1 MSNMLEIHQLSV
13 PLPGGGDRKYALEK
27 VSLTLPHGQ
36 LTCIVG
42 ESGSGKSTLA
52 RAVMG
57 LLPLQRLSPSEG
69 QIVLDGEDIT
79 QASEQRMRE
88 LRGNAMS
95 MIFQEPMSAM
105 NPVMRVGIQADEV
118 LRYHGVASK
127 AERKSRVLAAFSD
140 VNLPHPQETYDKYP
154 HQLSGGQRQRVMIA
168 MALLLG
174 PKLLIADEPTTALD
188 VTTQMRILRL
198 LKEQQRQKNMSML
211 FVTHD
216 FGVVAEIADT
226 VVVMRHGQVVEQGS
240 TESVLRAPS
249 HEYTRSLLQ
258 DLNDND
264 PDKPLGERGKVV
276 LTASG
281 LRKSYPVRKSF
292 ALRPHHRVAL
302 GGFDLQLH
310 AGETIAIV
318 GESGSGKSTAA
329 RCLCR
334 LVEPNGGKLTVADK
348 DFRNMSGRSLRNFR
362 SRIQMVFQDP
372 YSSLNP
378 RKSVGAILAEP
389 AVAHGVPRAEASV
402 NARRLLETVGLDS
415 SAANRLPHEF
425 SGGQR
430 QRIGIARALSLK
442 PDILVADEAVSALD
456 VSTQAQIIKLLQ
468 DLRSQFNIAI
478 VFITHDL
485 RVARKI
491 ADRIIVMKAGEI
503 VERGDSRELFDN
515 PEHPYTKE
523 LLASVPGRVW
533 WEKHPSDVGAPGASR
548 VPRQTLS
555 H

>member
-1 MSNMLEIHQLSV
+1 MCNMLEIRQLSV
-13 PLPGGGDRKYALEK
+13 PLPGGGDRKFALEK
-27 VSLTLPHGQ
+27 VSLTLPHSR

-79 QASEQRMRE
+79 QASDQRMRE

-105 NPVMRVGIQADEV
+105 NPVMRVGVQAEEV
-118 LRYHGVASK
+118 LRYHGVGSK
-127 AERKSRVLAAFSD
+127 TERKSRVLAAFSD
-140 VNLPHPQETYDKYP
+140 VNLPHPDETYDKYP

-168 MALLLG
+168 TALLLG

-188 VTTQMRILRL
+188 VTTQMKVLRL
-198 LKEQQRQKNMSML
+198 LKQQQQQKNMSML

-226 VVVMRHGQVVEQGS
+226 VVVMRHGQVVEQGP
-240 TESVLRAPS
+240 TESVLRAPR

-258 DLNDND
+258 DLNDKEPNQ
-264 PDKPLGERGKVV
+264 PLGERGKAV
-276 LTASG
+276 LTAAG
-281 LRKSYPVRKSF
+281 LRKSYPVRKGF
-292 ALRPHHRVAL
+292 AFRQQHRVAL
-302 GGFDLQLH
+302 ADFDLQLH
-310 AGETIAIV
+310 AGETIAVV

-334 LVEPNGGKLTVADK
+334 LVEPNGGKLTVASE
-348 DFRNMSGRSLRNFR
+348 DFRGMSGRALRSFR

-378 RKSVGAILAEP
+378 RTSVGAIISEP
-389 AVAHGVPRAEASV
+389 AVAHGVPRAEASA

-415 SAANRLPHEF
+415 SAASRLPHEF

-430 QRIGIARALSLK
+430 QRIGIARALSMK
-442 PDILVADEAVSALD
+442 PDILIADEAVSALD

-478 VFITHDL
+478 LFITHDL

-491 ADRIIVMKAGEI
+491 ADKIVVMQAGKI
-503 VERGDSRELFDN
+503 VESGDARELFEN
-515 PEHPYTKE
+515 PKHPYTRE
-523 LLASVPGRVW
+523 LLASVPGREW
-533 WEKHPSDVGAPGASR
+533 WERSTLGAAQTTAPGAS
-548 VPRQTLS
+548 PAMS
-555 H
+555 Y